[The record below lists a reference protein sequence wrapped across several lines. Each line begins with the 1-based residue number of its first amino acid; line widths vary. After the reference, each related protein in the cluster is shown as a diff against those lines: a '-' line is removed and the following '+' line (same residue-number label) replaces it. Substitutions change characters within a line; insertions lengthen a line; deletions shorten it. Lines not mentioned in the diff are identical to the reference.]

1 MGKGRSVK
9 GERKMEK
16 ERLEGQKENRME
28 KKEKNGKS
36 SENKYIWGGTWQADK
51 VLIKLKDVIW
61 NHIK

>member
-36 SENKYIWGGTWQADK
+36 SENKYI
-51 VLIKLKDVIW
+51 
-61 NHIK
+61 